1 MTPTSDSPSSP
12 EPAGFVSARVLG
24 AGFHEEVVQPLL
36 GKTPYAAGL
45 LGWGSDV
52 LGYDT
57 ARSTDHGWGPRLH
70 VFVDAHEV
78 DRVSRAIDSGLPSE
92 YRGYAVRFGWD
103 AQEPVHHV
111 TVTTV
116 DAWLEEEL
124 GVLNGRHL
132 SLHDWLVTP
141 QQKLLGVV
149 AGAVYADD
157 GRLQVVRDALRWYPD
172 DLWLWILGCQW
183 SRIAQEEAFVQR
195 ASEVG
200 DELGSR
206 VVAARLTRDL
216 MRLALL
222 MDRTYAPYTKWLG
235 TAFARLGHPD
245 GLDRDLEQALAADT
259 LADRERALTTAYE
272 KVAVRHNELKL
283 TETVDPVPRQYFDRP
298 AMVLGAGRFVTAC
311 LAAVK
316 DPRVRDLRGLVGA
329 IDQFADNT
337 DVLSNPAVYRK
348 LISIYEK

>member
-1 MTPTSDSPSSP
+1 
-12 EPAGFVSARVLG
+12 
-24 AGFHEEVVQPLL
+24 
-36 GKTPYAAGL
+36 
-45 LGWGSDV
+45 
-52 LGYDT
+52 
-57 ARSTDHGWGPRLH
+57 LH

-78 DRVSRAIDSGLPSE
+78 DRVTRAIDSGLPAE
-92 YRGYAVRFGWD
+92 YRGYPVRFGWD
-103 AQEPVHHV
+103 TQEPVHHV

-116 DAWLEEEL
+116 DAWLKEEL

-132 SLHDWLVTP
+132 SLQDWLVTP

-172 DLWLWILGCQW
+172 DLWLWLLGCQW

-195 ASEVG
+195 TSEVG

-206 VVAARLTRDL
+206 VVTARLTRDL

-245 GLDRDLEQALAADT
+245 GLDRDLEEALAADT

-272 KVAVRHNELKL
+272 KVAVRHNGLKL
-283 TETVDPVPRQYFDRP
+283 TEPVDPAPRQYFDRP
-298 AMVLGAGRFVTAC
+298 AMVLGAGRFVTVC
-311 LAAVK
+311 LAAGR
-316 DPRVRDLRGLVGA
+316 DPRVKELEGLGLVGA

-348 LISIYEK
+348 LIGIYEK